1 MHITYFLSKTARA
14 IITMILVVTFVFVV
28 LRMTGDPA
36 QAMLPDD
43 ATEQE
48 LQDFREI
55 WGLDKPL
62 HEQYAV
68 YWLNLFKGNM
78 GQSYRDRRAV
88 NVIMAERLPKTVYL
102 MSVSLMLAV
111 VLAIPLGVK
120 AALNRNSFIDR
131 FAMGT
136 SVFGFS
142 MPNFFLGILLILLF
156 SVKLN
161 VLPSSGSDSWKHMI
175 MPVITTGISYM
186 GSYSRFTRSTML
198 SVLNKPYVRT
208 AIAGGLPRNRVIY
221 GHALPNAAIPIVTLV
236 GTSIGRIVSGSIVV
250 ETVFA
255 WPGVGRLLVTSV
267 GSRDLAVVQG
277 IVLLLS
283 LSIVAANLAVDLV
296 YGLLD
301 PRLRT
306 KKGGR

>member
-301 PRLRT
+301 PRIRT